1 MLIFEIDTQYMLS
14 SSSIMQPS
22 TQICVGSNRVYI
34 TVSSCASSRI
44 NISENMR
51 KIATHLRSLSEKT
64 RIIFLTSPPLNE
76 EFSSH
81 ELARTNERCRICSE
95 ACVKLCKEMNVKVV
109 DLFTAIQ
116 KQDDWH
122 TTCFT

>member
-64 RIIFLTSPPLNE
+64 RIIFLTSPPLNDP
-76 EFSSH
+76 FVS

-109 DLFTAIQ
+109 DLFTTIQ
-116 KQDDWH
+116 MQDDWH